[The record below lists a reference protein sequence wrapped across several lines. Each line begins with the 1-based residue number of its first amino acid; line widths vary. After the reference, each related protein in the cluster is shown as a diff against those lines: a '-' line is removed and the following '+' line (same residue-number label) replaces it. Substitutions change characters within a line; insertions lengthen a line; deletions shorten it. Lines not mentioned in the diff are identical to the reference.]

1 MTRKEKSILL
11 QGLLLFT
18 GLAYLFM
25 RNAKFIY
32 GLGPSAMPILKW
44 AMFLILIGAVIYVF
58 ARLILSDNT
67 KEDNVPR

>member
-25 RNAKFIY
+25 VSL
-32 GLGPSAMPILKW
+32 LGVSPPSKKSTE
-44 AMFLILIGAVIYVF
+44 GGN
-58 ARLILSDNT
+58 DQG
-67 KEDNVPR
+67 